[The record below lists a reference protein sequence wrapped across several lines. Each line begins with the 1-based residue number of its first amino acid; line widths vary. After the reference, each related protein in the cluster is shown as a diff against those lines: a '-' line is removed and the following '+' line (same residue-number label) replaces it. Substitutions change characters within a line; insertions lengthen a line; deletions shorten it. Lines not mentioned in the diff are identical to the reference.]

1 MSVKEKPLT
10 ARQRSGSKISETMA
24 TIVPTG
30 RLVGVAALARDPG
43 EPGHDGSRIL
53 ATSRPVAL
61 SSPRCRS
68 AHEESPIIPHDQAF
82 LTEPTRSTGSF
93 RNAAHPVHATGL
105 AMSLHRARHV
115 PAHGALR
122 SSRYRAADFTGQRAK
137 TDKTIPNA
145 TDN

>member
-1 MSVKEKPLT
+1 
-10 ARQRSGSKISETMA
+10 MA

-43 EPGHDGSRIL
+43 VP
-53 ATSRPVAL
+53 P
-61 SSPRCRS
+61 RS

-82 LTEPTRSTGSF
+82 LTEPTRSTGPF

-137 TDKTIPNA
+137 TDKTIPNVM
-145 TDN
+145 DNGEHRTYMYEALANRS